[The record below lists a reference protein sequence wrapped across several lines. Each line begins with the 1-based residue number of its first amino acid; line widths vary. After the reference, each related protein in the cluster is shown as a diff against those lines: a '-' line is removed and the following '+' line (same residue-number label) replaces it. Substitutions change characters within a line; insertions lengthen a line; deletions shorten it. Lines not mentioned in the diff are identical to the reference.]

1 MGTNKKSVGRQT
13 SEQRAEERRVAQA
26 KATAERKA
34 RNKKILIGAGAVLV
48 VALIPLI
55 MYFAGAFSKPDKYL
69 VEIDVQ
75 NYGVITVELDRTA
88 APITVDNF
96 VKLAKSGFYDGLT
109 FHRIIEGFMIQGGDP
124 EGTGAG
130 GSAASI
136 KGEFPSNGVN
146 NPLKHTRGTISMAR
160 TSVDKNSASSQF
172 FIVHQDATASLDGDY
187 AAFGHVTSGMEFVDA
202 IATDATPIEGTDGLI
217 AAAEQPIMNS
227 VRVVE

>member
-96 VKLAKSGFYDGLT
+96 VKLANSGFYDGLT
-109 FHRIIEGFMIQGGDP
+109 FHRIVEGFVIQGGDP
-124 EGTGAG
+124 EGTGLG
-130 GSAASI
+130 GSGTSI
-136 KGEFPSNGVN
+136 KGEFPDNGVP
-146 NPLKHTRGTISMAR
+146 NPLKHTRGAISMAR
-160 TSVDKNSASSQF
+160 TSDNNNSATSQF
-172 FIVHQDATASLDGDY
+172 FIVHQDSMSSLDGGY
-187 AAFGHVTSGMEFVDA
+187 AAFGYVTSGMEVVDA
-202 IATDATPIEGTDGLI
+202 IVADATPIDGMGLI